1 MPLPR
6 APEPATAARSFLS
19 VGRIT
24 WRGPAVC
31 VHGAAAGNPVSRRAL
46 PVSRRALSVSRIVN
60 PASCRVSRVAA
71 APARCLRLL
80 PAGAKRAFSRPFR
93 LFLDYMEDFIRCQV
107 RIFVSSHRIPKGYSN
122 VIFFIIGVS
131 KRDAVFV
138 KRRRLFFYACS
149 GCHVSGSGMMSRAMW
164 AHASASARA

>member
-1 MPLPR
+1 MFR
-6 APEPATAARSFLS
+6 AAAATAARSFLS

-24 WRGPAVC
+24 WHGPAVC

-46 PVSRRALSVSRIVN
+46 PVSRIVN
-60 PASCRVSRVAA
+60 PASRRASRVAA

-138 KRRRLFFYACS
+138 KRRRLAASFFYACS

>member
-46 PVSRRALSVSRIVN
+46 PVSRIVN
-60 PASCRVSRVAA
+60 PASRRVSRVAA
-71 APARCLRLL
+71 APAWCLRLL